1 MARLVLIALM
11 TSLAL
16 ATAASAV
23 TLDTYAQVQLVL
35 PAEATLSSWDDQGAP
50 AWSLTGQPGD
60 QVQLSVE
67 IRDDHGAVI
76 AGGPA
81 ADIALDHLGAATAA
95 LPLPDLGAAG
105 AHDALPVVTLVVCR
119 Q

>member
-16 ATAASAV
+16 ATVASAV

-35 PAEATLSSWDDQGAP
+35 PAEAALSSWDDQGAP
-50 AWSLTGQPGD
+50 EWSLTGEPGD

-67 IRDDHGAVI
+67 VRDAHGAVI

-81 ADIALDHLGAATAA
+81 ADVDLDHLGTATAT
-95 LPLPDLGAAG
+95 LPVPDVGAAD